1 MIVFKTFLKIL
12 NKNKWILILYT
23 AILIFFGIF
32 NFQNQEKSTNFTS
45 SKPDIFL
52 TNNDN
57 DNQVTENLIKYISK
71 NMNIVELE
79 NTENAINDALFYRTI
94 NLELTIPENY
104 GEDFLNGK
112 NPKLEIKSTKDYQAS
127 LAEMLLKRYQ
137 KIANTYLE
145 LELDKN
151 NLITKINQTLEL
163 EATVEMTSKRDV
175 SNLNKISSFYNFAN
189 YSMLAGC
196 IYMICLILSSFKE
209 EKILKRTMIG
219 KKHYKTM
226 NKELFLS
233 NTIFAFTL
241 SFIYILLSFVLIGK
255 TMFTYHGLL
264 FVINFLMFTICALSI
279 AFLLGN
285 IIPNKETING
295 IINVIALG
303 SSFLCGAFVPTEFLP
318 SSVLKIAHVLPS
330 YYFIHNNE
338 TISHLEQFN
347 VETLKPFF
355 LNLFLLLLFTIL
367 FILFT
372 NIISKKKQRVG

>member
-52 TNNDN
+52 TNNDT
-57 DNQVTENLIKYISK
+57 DNQVTENLIEYISK
-71 NMNIVELE
+71 NMNVIELE
-79 NTENAINDALFYRTI
+79 NTENAIDDALFYRTI

-264 FVINFLMFTICALSI
+264 FIINFLMFTICALSV

-285 IIPNKETING
+285 IIQNKETING

-372 NIISKKKQRVG
+372 NIISKKKQRIG

>member
-52 TNNDN
+52 TNNDT
-57 DNQVTENLIKYISK
+57 DNQVTENLIEYISK
-71 NMNIVELE
+71 NMNVIELE
-79 NTENAINDALFYRTI
+79 NTENAIDDALFYRTI

-145 LELDKN
+145 LEPDKN

-241 SFIYILLSFVLIGK
+241 SFIYILLSIVLIGK

-264 FVINFLMFTICALSI
+264 FIINFLMFTICALSV

-285 IIPNKETING
+285 IIQNKETING

-372 NIISKKKQRVG
+372 NIISKKKQRIG

>member
-52 TNNDN
+52 TNNDT
-57 DNQVTENLIKYISK
+57 DNQVTENLIEYISK
-71 NMNIVELE
+71 NMNVIELE
-79 NTENAINDALFYRTI
+79 NTENAIDDALFYRTI

-264 FVINFLMFTICALSI
+264 FIINFLMFTICALSI

-285 IIPNKETING
+285 IIQNKEAING

-338 TISHLEQFN
+338 TISHLELFN
-347 VETLKPFF
+347 FETLKPFF
-355 LNLFLLLLFTIL
+355 LNLFVLLLFTIL

-372 NIISKKKQRVG
+372 NIISKKKQRIR